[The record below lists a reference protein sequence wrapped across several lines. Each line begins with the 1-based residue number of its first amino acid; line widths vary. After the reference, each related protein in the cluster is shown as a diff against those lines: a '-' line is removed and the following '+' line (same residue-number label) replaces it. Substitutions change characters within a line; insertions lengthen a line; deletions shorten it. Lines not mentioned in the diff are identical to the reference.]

1 MTIDDRRLRR
11 IRWRCRRGMLEMRS
25 TRSETLAGYLF
36 AAPSVLFFTVFVG
49 IPIFMTIFVLSFSN
63 FSLLKPIVFNG
74 FTNFRTLFIDPDF
87 KTIVFNTLKFI
98 VIIAPLH
105 IILGLVLAVAVDA
118 VRSKPMQGVFRTVLY
133 FPLIITTASIVL
145 VWSYLY
151 DTNFGVFNWA
161 LRQLNIAPIPWL
173 DDVKWSLLSVAI
185 FSAWKFIGNAFLYYF
200 IGLQNVP
207 ETYMEAA
214 SIDGATRLQ
223 AFFRIKL
230 PLLTP
235 TLFFVITTTLI
246 NCFQMF
252 DEPYFLTK
260 GGPGVSSQTIAM
272 HIYRKGFGEY
282 HFGYASC
289 LGLILF
295 IIVLLVTF
303 VQFGLQG
310 KWVTYDNE

>member
-1 MTIDDRRLRR
+1 MKDTTRKLG
-11 IRWRCRRGMLEMRS
+11 RGTLEKRFA
-25 TRSETLAGYLF
+25 RSEALAGYLF

-49 IPIFMTIFVLSFSN
+49 IPIIMTIFVLSFSD
-63 FSLLKPIVFNG
+63 FSLLRPIIFNG
-74 FTNFRTLFIDPDF
+74 FRNFRTLLVDPDF
-87 KTIVFNTLKFI
+87 KTIILNTLKFI

-105 IILGLVLAVAVDA
+105 IILGLILAVAVDA
-118 VRSKPMQGVFRTVLY
+118 VRSKAMQGVFRTVLY
-133 FPLIITTASIVL
+133 FPLIVTTASIVL

-151 DTNFGVFNWA
+151 DTNFGVFNWL
-161 LRQLNIAPIPWL
+161 LRQFNAAPLPWL

-214 SIDGATRLQ
+214 SIDGASRFQ

-295 IIVLLVTF
+295 VIVLLVTF

>member
-1 MTIDDRRLRR
+1 MI
-11 IRWRCRRGMLEMRS
+11 GS
-25 TRSETLAGYLF
+25 TQKSKPGSLKRRSERSESLAGYLF
-36 AAPSVLFFTVFVG
+36 AAPSVIFFTVFVG
-49 IPIFMTIFVLSFSN
+49 IPIFMTIFVLSFSD
-63 FSLLKPIVFNG
+63 FSLLRPIVFNG
-74 FTNFRTLFIDPDF
+74 FTNIRSLFVDPDF
-87 KTIVFNTLKFI
+87 KTIVINTLKFI
-98 VIIAPLH
+98 AIIAPLH
-105 IILGLVLAVAVDA
+105 IILGLILAVAVDA
-118 VRSKPMQGVFRTVLY
+118 IRSKAMQGIFRTVLY
-133 FPLIITTASIVL
+133 FPLIVTTASIVL

-151 DTNFGVFNWA
+151 DTNFGVFNWL
-161 LRQLNIAPIPWL
+161 LRQFNVAPLPWL

-214 SIDGATRLQ
+214 SIDGANKLQ

-295 IIVLLVTF
+295 VIVLLVTF